1 MPKAPNRRK
10 PQITSRMSWKDQK
23 QKAFAVDYATKVS
36 GDLSSYVQEHF
47 EEVREK
53 QEKLK
58 A

>member
-10 PQITSRMSWKDQK
+10 AADHEPDVVEGSEAEGFRCR
-23 QKAFAVDYATKVS
+23 YATKVS